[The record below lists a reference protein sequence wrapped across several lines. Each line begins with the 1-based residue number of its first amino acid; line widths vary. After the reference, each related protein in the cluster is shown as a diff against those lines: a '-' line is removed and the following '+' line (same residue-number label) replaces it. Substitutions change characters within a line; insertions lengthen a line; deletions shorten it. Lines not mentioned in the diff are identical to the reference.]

1 MLSGGEK
8 ALLAM
13 LLFVL
18 MLGMGATLTRAHFA
32 SVLRSP
38 KGLLIGLA
46 SQFGWMPL
54 VAYGLGAALGLP
66 GPMAL
71 SLLVVGT
78 TPGGTTSN
86 LFAYYSRA
94 DLPLSLS
101 MTVVSTICAVVLMPL
116 LLVLYASQLDTGA
129 LAVPTGDIVSTL
141 AIMLVPLMLGML
153 IRAKRPAWASGVEKA
168 GSWSGIGVLGLLIVT
183 GLVKNRELFASIPWQ
198 GFAAAIGL
206 GSVGMVLGYLVARAV
221 RLPVA
226 SQRAVALETGI
237 QNSPLALG
245 VIGLSFPAA
254 VQVEMMTLPLLYALF
269 VLMSAGVVT
278 VAWRRGAEVE
288 EVGRRAA

>member
-8 ALLAM
+8 ALLAI

-18 MLGMGATLTRAHFA
+18 MLGMGATLDRKQFGA
-32 SVLRSP
+32 VLRSP

-54 VAYGLGAALGLP
+54 VAYGLGSALGLS
-66 GPMAL
+66 GPAAL

-86 LFAYYSRA
+86 LFTYYSRA

-101 MTVVSTICAVVLMPL
+101 MTVVSTVCAVVMMPL
-116 LLVLYASQLDTGA
+116 LLVAYAGGIDAGE
-129 LAVPTGDIVSTL
+129 LAVPTKDIVSTL
-141 AIMLVPLMLGML
+141 VIMLVPLAVGML
-153 IRAKRPAWASGVEKA
+153 IRAKRPGWAPGVEKA
-168 GSWSGIGVLGLLIVT
+168 GSWSGIGVLGLLIAT
-183 GLVKNRELFASIPWQ
+183 GLLKNHELFLGIPWQ
-198 GFAAAIGL
+198 GFVAAIGL
-206 GSVGMVLGYLVARAV
+206 GSVGMGLGYLVAKVA
-221 RLPVA
+221 RLGEA
-226 SQRAVALETGI
+226 SRRAVALETGI

-245 VIGLSFPAA
+245 VIGLSFPEA

-269 VLMSAGVVT
+269 VLMSAGAVT
-278 VAWRRGAEVE
+278 LGWRRGGVE
-288 EVGRRAA
+288 NVGERVAA

>member
-8 ALLAM
+8 ALLAL

-18 MLGMGATLTRAHFA
+18 MLGMGATLTRSQFGQ
-32 SVLRSP
+32 VLRAP
-38 KGLLIGLA
+38 KGLIIGLL
-46 SQFGWMPL
+46 SQFGWMPAI
-54 VAYGLGAALGLP
+54 AYGLGTALGLS

-86 LFAYYSRA
+86 LFAYFSKA

-101 MTVVSTICAVVLMPL
+101 MTVVSTICAVVMMPL
-116 LLVLYASQLDTGA
+116 LLVAYASQLDTGS
-129 LAVPTGDIVSTL
+129 LTVPTKDIVSTL
-141 AIMLVPLMLGML
+141 AIMLIPLGIGMW
-153 IRAKRPAWASGVEKA
+153 IRAKRPAWASGVERA

-183 GLVKNRELFASIPWQ
+183 GLYKNQELFQTIPWQ

-206 GSVGMVLGYLVARAV
+206 GPLGMALGYAAAVAA
-221 RLPVA
+221 RLPQA

-269 VLMSAGVVT
+269 VLLSASVVT
-278 VAWRRGAEVE
+278 MWWRRDPQAEP
-288 EVGRRAA
+288 AAA

>member
-8 ALLAM
+8 ALLAV

-18 MLGMGATLTRAHFA
+18 MLGMGATLTRGQFA
-32 SVLRSP
+32 SVMKRP

-54 VAYGLGAALGLP
+54 VAYGLGSALGLS
-66 GPMAL
+66 GPVAL

-86 LFAYYSRA
+86 LFTYYSRA

-101 MTVVSTICAVVLMPL
+101 MTVVSTLCGVVMMPL
-116 LLVLYASQLDTGA
+116 MLTLYASQLDTGN
-129 LAVPTGDIVSTL
+129 LQVPTKDLVSTL
-141 AIMLVPLMLGML
+141 AIMLIPLLLGMW
-153 IRAKRPAWASGVEKA
+153 IRAKRPHWASRVEKA
-168 GSWSGIGVLGLLIVT
+168 GSWSGTGVLALLIAT
-183 GLVKNRELFASIPWQ
+183 GLYRNHGLFFSTSWT

-206 GSVGMVLGYLVARAV
+206 GLVGMGLGYLAAR
-221 RLPVA
+221 LMGLQKA

-245 VIGLSFPAA
+245 VITLSFPES

-269 VLMSAGVVT
+269 VLLSAGLLT
-278 VAWRRGAEVE
+278 LFWRRTGLPLEGSA
-288 EVGRRAA
+288 